1 VVIAEDNDCR
11 DKTEAKPLNG
21 WLKMHAVIDN
31 LIEIDKLYGM
41 RKAFLFA
48 LASSATHRVASTLAT
63 QQQRIVA
70 FAKRSPTFA
79 TWACG
84 LQSAACRWAAMPTPN
99 FSLKFP
105 SARGRGHSQ
114 RSGAC

>member
-48 LASSATHRVASTLAT
+48 LASSHRVASTLAT
-63 QQQRIVA
+63 QQQQRIVA
-70 FAKRSPTFA
+70 FAKRSPTFYPG
-79 TWACG
+79 T
-84 LQSAACRWAAMPTPN
+84 
-99 FSLKFP
+99 
-105 SARGRGHSQ
+105 
-114 RSGAC
+114 

>member
-41 RKAFLFA
+41 RKAFL
-48 LASSATHRVASTLAT
+48 SSG
-63 QQQRIVA
+63 ID
-70 FAKRSPTFA
+70 P
-79 TWACG
+79 G
-84 LQSAACRWAAMPTPN
+84 DPAAAN
-99 FSLKFP
+99 
-105 SARGRGHSQ
+105 RGVR
-114 RSGAC
+114 